1 MLDIVQIPVSNS
13 GGHIAHLGGATW
25 GYFYQKQYLKG
36 NDIGS
41 WFTNFIYTIPKVFNK
56 SSKIKIVKKDKSFKD
71 NFDQKKVDE
80 ILDKIANSGY
90 ESLTKEE
97 KKYLFKIGKK

>member
-1 MLDIVQIPVSNS
+1 MILEVGLQILF
-13 GGHIAHLGGATW
+13 IL
-25 GYFYQKQYLKG
+25 YQKFLISQ
-36 NDIGS
+36 IG
-41 WFTNFIYTIPKVFNK
+41 TTQDVLIE
-56 SSKIKIVKKDKSFKD
+56 KKDKSFKD

>member
-1 MLDIVQIPVSNS
+1 MVCFL
-13 GGHIAHLGGATW
+13 L
-25 GYFYQKQYLKG
+25 
-36 NDIGS
+36 
-41 WFTNFIYTIPKVFNK
+41 FNK
-56 SSKIKIVKKDKSFKD
+56 SSKIKIVKKDKSFKE